1 MYPQGISVVIP
12 TEGRLELLQRLL
24 ESLGMARLSSPVD
37 VEVIVVDSTPQ
48 PDKARVKE
56 AVLHGDAVCLD
67 GSRDVR
73 AKRNAGVAAA
83 RYSVILFVDSDCQAT
98 SGLLAAHWR
107 ALAVDDGRVGGAAGL
122 TCFVGEAGA
131 GWRIVEG
138 TSLVA
143 QFSAPTTGADLRWA
157 PCCNLSYR
165 HQVLDEIGPF
175 DTSLPHR
182 LGGDDLDLSL
192 RMTTA
197 GYRLV
202 SCPEAMVHHSR
213 RTWNSARS
221 VLGRAFRW
229 GRMHYHLLSR
239 HPQARTPA
247 APSFWVWA
255 ILLTLVWTTAAV
267 LTSTPLI
274 LAIIPA
280 WFGASLLVFA
290 VFDASG
296 ASSGSR
302 ARAVGRS
309 LRGSVPELCFTLGT
323 TVESIRHG
331 DPRFIWSQ
339 LDIDDDAPS
348 RLRAAA
354 LDSWSNTI
362 AAALC
367 TLLAVALA
375 R

>member
-1 MYPQGISVVIP
+1 MYQQGISVVVP
-12 TEGRLELLQRLL
+12 TEGRLEFLQELL
-24 ESLGMARLSSPVD
+24 ESLTVARTSSPVEA
-37 VEVIVVDSTPQ
+37 EVIVVDSTQ
-48 PDKARVKE
+48 EPDMSRVKE
-56 AVLHGDAVCLD
+56 AAFRFGAAYLD

-83 RYSVILFVDSDCQAT
+83 RYSVVLFIDSDCQAA
-98 SGLLAAHWR
+98 SDLLAAHWR
-107 ALAVDDGRVGGAAGL
+107 ALAVDDRSVGGAAGL
-122 TCFVGEAGA
+122 TSFVGEAGPA
-131 GWRIVEG
+131 WRLVEG

-143 QFSAPTTGADLRWA
+143 QFSAPTAGADLRWA
-157 PCCNLSYR
+157 PCCNLSYK

-192 RMTTA
+192 RMTSA

-202 SCPEAMVHHSR
+202 SCPEAVVHHSR
-213 RTWNSARS
+213 RTWNNMRA
-221 VLGRAFRW
+221 VLGRAYRW

-239 HPQARTPA
+239 HPHARAPA

-255 ILLTLVWTTAAV
+255 ILLTLVWTIAAA
-267 LTSTPLI
+267 LTHNPFI
-274 LAIIPA
+274 LATIPA
-280 WFGASLLVFA
+280 WFAASLLLFA
-290 VFDASG
+290 VFDAAGAPSG
-296 ASSGSR
+296 GR

-309 LRGSVPELCFTLGT
+309 LRGAIPELCFVLGT

-331 DPRFIWSQ
+331 DPRFIWSR
-339 LDIDDDAPS
+339 LDIDDDATS
-348 RLRAAA
+348 MLRAAA

-367 TLLAVALA
+367 TLLAVVLA